1 MMRHDPDD
9 HGRCT
14 EAEVIAFLQQKG
26 REKAALEAALATAE
40 AMTPDELTDA
50 FHATQEAP

>member
-40 AMTPDELTDA
+40 GMTPDELADA